1 MTPVKTLLIDLDD
14 TTYPTS
20 VGVWPLITER
30 VFQYMYAVVGIP
42 KDEIPEK
49 RDRLFLEHGTTMRGL
64 NIEYGIDVEDY
75 LQYVHEVDLS
85 KVIQPDQQLRQVLGS
100 LPQDKW
106 IFTNASRQ
114 HADNVLGLLG
124 IADLFMGVI
133 DVLDTEPWC
142 KPHPEAF
149 EIALKLAGGPEPA
162 ETLFVDDLE
171 VNLDAAR
178 ALGLQ
183 TLRVSGQMI
192 ESNHPVINSL
202 VELPTFLSNNGF
214 KQIDQLPS

>member
-1 MTPVKTLLIDLDD
+1 MKPVKTLLIDLDD

-20 VGVWPLITER
+20 IGVWPILTER
-30 VFQYMYAVVGIP
+30 VFRYMQDVVGIP

-64 NIEYGIDVEDY
+64 NIEYGIDVQDY

-85 KVIQPDQQLRQVLGS
+85 EVIEPDYQLKAALSS
-100 LPQDKW
+100 LPQEKW

-114 HADNVLGLLG
+114 HANNVLGLLG
-124 IADLFMGVI
+124 ITDLFMGVI

-149 EIALKLAGGPEPA
+149 EIALKLAGGPRPV

-171 VNLDAAR
+171 TNLDAAR
-178 ALGLQ
+178 KLGIQ
-183 TLRVSGQMI
+183 TLRVSSQMV
-192 ESNHPVINSL
+192 ESSHPVINNL
-202 VELPTFLSNNGF
+202 AELPAFLSTNGF
-214 KQIDQLPS
+214 KKIDELPS

>member
-1 MTPVKTLLIDLDD
+1 MPVKTLLIDLDD

-20 VGVWPLITER
+20 VGVWPILTER
-30 VFQYMYAVVGIP
+30 VFQYMRDVVGIP
-42 KDEIPEK
+42 QDEIPEK

-64 NIEYGIDVEDY
+64 NIEYGIDVHDY

-85 KVIQPDQQLRQVLGS
+85 RQIQPDQQLKAALSS
-100 LPQDKW
+100 LPQEKW

-114 HADNVLGLLG
+114 HAENVLGLLG
-124 IADLFMGVI
+124 IADLFEGVI

-149 EIALKLAGGPEPA
+149 EIALKLAGGPKPA

-171 VNLDAAR
+171 SNLDAAR
-178 ALGLQ
+178 KLGIQ
-183 TLRVSGQMI
+183 TLRVSSQSV
-192 ESNHPVINSL
+192 ESNHPVINNL
-202 VELPTFLSNNGF
+202 MELPIFLSENGT
-214 KQIDQLPS
+214 K

>member
-1 MTPVKTLLIDLDD
+1 MGGAPVMPVKTLLIDLDD

-20 VGVWPLITER
+20 VGVWPILTER
-30 VFQYMYAVVGIP
+30 VFQYMRDVVGIP
-42 KDEIPEK
+42 QDEIPEK

-64 NIEYGIDVEDY
+64 NIEYGIDVHDY

-85 KVIQPDQQLRQVLGS
+85 RQIQPDQQLKAALSS
-100 LPQDKW
+100 LPQEKW

-114 HADNVLGLLG
+114 HAENVLGLLG
-124 IADLFMGVI
+124 IADLFEGVI

-171 VNLDAAR
+171 SNLDAAR
-178 ALGLQ
+178 KLGIQ
-183 TLRVSGQMI
+183 TLRVSSQSV
-192 ESNHPVINSL
+192 ESNHPVINNL
-202 VELPTFLSNNGF
+202 MELPIFLSENGT
-214 KQIDQLPS
+214 K

>member
-1 MTPVKTLLIDLDD
+1 MPVKTLLIDLDD

-20 VGVWPLITER
+20 VGVWPILTER
-30 VFQYMYAVVGIP
+30 VFQYMRDVVGIP
-42 KDEIPEK
+42 QDEIPEK

-64 NIEYGIDVEDY
+64 NIEYGIDVHDY

-85 KVIQPDQQLRQVLGS
+85 RQIQPDQQLKAALSS
-100 LPQDKW
+100 LPQEKW

-114 HADNVLGLLG
+114 HAENVLGLLG
-124 IADLFMGVI
+124 IADLFEGVI

-149 EIALKLAGGPEPA
+149 EIALKLAGGPEPT

-171 VNLDAAR
+171 SNLDAAR
-178 ALGLQ
+178 KLGIQ
-183 TLRVSGQMI
+183 TLRVSSQSV
-192 ESNHPVINSL
+192 ESNHPVINNL
-202 VELPTFLSNNGF
+202 MELPIFLSENGT
-214 KQIDQLPS
+214 K

>member
-1 MTPVKTLLIDLDD
+1 MKPIRTLLIDLDD

-20 VGVWPLITER
+20 IGVWPILTER
-30 VFQYMYAVVGIP
+30 VFRYMHDVVGIP

-64 NIEYGIDVEDY
+64 NIEYGIDVQDY
-75 LQYVHEVDLS
+75 LQYIHEVDLS
-85 KVIQPDQQLRQVLGS
+85 TVIEPDYQLKAALSS
-100 LPQDKW
+100 LPQEKW

-114 HADNVLGLLG
+114 HAYNVLGLLG
-124 IADLFMGVI
+124 ISDLFMGVI

-149 EIALKLAGGPEPA
+149 EIALKLAGDPEPE

-171 VNLDAAR
+171 VNLNAAR
-178 ALGLQ
+178 ELGIQ
-183 TLRVSGQMI
+183 TVRVSGQVV
-192 ESNHPVINSL
+192 ESSHPIINNL
-202 VELPTFLSNNGF
+202 AELPVFLAQNGS
-214 KQIDQLPS
+214 KNVNALPS

>member
-85 KVIQPDQQLRQVLGS
+85 KVIQPDQQLRQALGS

-114 HADNVLGLLG
+114 HANNVLGLLG
-124 IADLFMGVI
+124 ISDLFMGVI

-149 EIALKLAGGPEPA
+149 EIALKLAGGPQPT

-178 ALGLQ
+178 SLGLQ
-183 TLRVSGQMI
+183 TLRVSAVLV
-192 ESNHPVINSL
+192 ESGHPVINSL
-202 VELPTFLSNNGF
+202 AELPRFLSSNGF
-214 KQIDQLPS
+214 KFVEGLPS

>member
-20 VGVWPLITER
+20 IGVWPILTER
-30 VFQYMYAVVGIP
+30 VFRYMRDVVGIP

-85 KVIQPDQQLRQVLGS
+85 QVIEPDYQLKAALS
-100 LPQDKW
+100 TLPQEKW

-114 HADNVLGLLG
+114 HANNVLGLLG
-124 IADLFMGVI
+124 ISDLFMGVI

-149 EIALKLAGGPEPA
+149 EIALKLAGGPQPE

-171 VNLDAAR
+171 TNLDAAR
-178 ALGLQ
+178 KLGLQ
-183 TLRVSGQMI
+183 TLRVSSQI
-192 ESNHPVINSL
+192 VASNHPVINNL

-214 KQIDQLPS
+214 KLIDQLPS

>member
-1 MTPVKTLLIDLDD
+1 MPVKTLLIDLDD

-20 VGVWPLITER
+20 VGVWPILTER
-30 VFQYMYAVVGIP
+30 VFQYMRDVVGIP
-42 KDEIPEK
+42 QDEIPEK

-64 NIEYGIDVEDY
+64 NIEYGIDVHDY

-85 KVIQPDQQLRQVLGS
+85 RQIQPDQQLKAALSS
-100 LPQDKW
+100 LPQEKW

-114 HADNVLGLLG
+114 HAENVLGLLG
-124 IADLFMGVI
+124 IADLFEGVI

-149 EIALKLAGGPEPA
+149 EIALKLAGGPKPA

-171 VNLDAAR
+171 SNLDAAR
-178 ALGLQ
+178 KLGIQ
-183 TLRVSGQMI
+183 TLRVSSQSV
-192 ESNHPVINSL
+192 ESNHPVINNL
-202 VELPTFLSNNGF
+202 MELPIFLSENGI
-214 KQIDQLPS
+214 K

>member
-1 MTPVKTLLIDLDD
+1 MNPVKTLLIDLDD

-20 VGVWPLITER
+20 IGVWPILTER
-30 VFQYMYAVVGIP
+30 VFRYMRDVVGIP

-64 NIEYGIDVEDY
+64 SIEYGIDVQDY

-85 KVIQPDQQLRQVLGS
+85 EVIEPDYQLKAALRS
-100 LPQDKW
+100 LPQEKW

-114 HADNVLGLLG
+114 HANNVLGLLG
-124 IADLFMGVI
+124 ISDLFMGVI

-149 EIALKLAGGPEPA
+149 EIALKLVGGPEPA

-171 VNLDAAR
+171 TNLDAAR
-178 ALGLQ
+178 ALGIQ
-183 TLRVSGQMI
+183 TLRVSGLRV
-192 ESNHPVINSL
+192 ESSHPIIHNL
-202 VELPTFLSNNGF
+202 AELPAYLSQSGI
-214 KQIDQLPS
+214 KYVEELPL

>member
-64 NIEYGIDVEDY
+64 NIEYGIDVQDY

-85 KVIQPDQQLRQVLGS
+85 KVIQPDQQLRQALGS

-114 HADNVLGLLG
+114 HANNVLGLLG
-124 IADLFMGVI
+124 ISDLFMGVI

-149 EIALKLAGGPEPA
+149 EIALKLAGGLQPT

-178 ALGLQ
+178 SLGLQ
-183 TLRVSGQMI
+183 TLRVSAVLV
-192 ESNHPVINSL
+192 ESGHPVINSL
-202 VELPTFLSNNGF
+202 AELPRFLSSNGF
-214 KQIDQLPS
+214 KFVEGLPS

>member
-64 NIEYGIDVEDY
+64 NIEYGIDVQDY
-75 LQYVHEVDLS
+75 LHYVHEVDLS
-85 KVIQPDQQLRQVLGS
+85 KVIQPDQQLRQALGS

-114 HADNVLGLLG
+114 HANNVLGLLG
-124 IADLFMGVI
+124 ISDLFMGVI

-149 EIALKLAGGPEPA
+149 EIALKLAGGLQPT

-178 ALGLQ
+178 SLGLQ

>member
-133 DVLDTEPWC
+133 EVLDTEPWC

>member
-1 MTPVKTLLIDLDD
+1 
-14 TTYPTS
+14 
-20 VGVWPLITER
+20 
-30 VFQYMYAVVGIP
+30 MYAVVGIP

>member
-1 MTPVKTLLIDLDD
+1 MSPVKTLLIDLDD

-20 VGVWPLITER
+20 IGVWPILTER
-30 VFQYMYAVVGIP
+30 VFQYMKDVVGIP

-64 NIEYGIDVEDY
+64 NIEYGIDVHDY

-85 KVIQPDQQLRQVLGS
+85 MVIQPDQDLKAALCS

-114 HADNVLGLLG
+114 HANNVLGLLG
-124 IADLFMGVI
+124 ITDLFEGVI

-149 EIALKLAGGPEPA
+149 EIALKLAGGPEPE

-171 VNLDAAR
+171 TNLDAAR
-178 ALGLQ
+178 ALGIQ
-183 TLRVSGQMI
+183 TLRVSSVVV
-192 ESNHPVINSL
+192 ESNHPVIQSL
-202 VELPTFLSNNGF
+202 VELPAFLSNNGI
-214 KQIDQLPS
+214 KKN

>member
-1 MTPVKTLLIDLDD
+1 MPVKTLLIDLDD

-20 VGVWPLITER
+20 VGVWPILTER
-30 VFQYMYAVVGIP
+30 VFQYMRDVVGIP
-42 KDEIPEK
+42 QDEIPEK

-64 NIEYGIDVEDY
+64 NIEYGIDVHDY

-85 KVIQPDQQLRQVLGS
+85 RQIQPDEQLKAALSS
-100 LPQDKW
+100 LPQEKW

-114 HADNVLGLLG
+114 HAENVLGLLG
-124 IADLFMGVI
+124 IADLFEGVI

-149 EIALKLAGGPEPA
+149 EIALKLAGGPKPA

-171 VNLDAAR
+171 SNLDAAR
-178 ALGLQ
+178 KLGIQ
-183 TLRVSGQMI
+183 TLRVSSQSV
-192 ESNHPVINSL
+192 ESNHPVINNL
-202 VELPTFLSNNGF
+202 MELPIFLSENGT
-214 KQIDQLPS
+214 K